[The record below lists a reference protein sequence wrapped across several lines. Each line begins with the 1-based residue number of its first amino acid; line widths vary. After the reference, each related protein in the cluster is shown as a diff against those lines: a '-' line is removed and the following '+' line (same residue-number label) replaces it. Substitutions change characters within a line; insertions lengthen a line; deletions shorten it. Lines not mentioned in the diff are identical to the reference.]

1 MGLEIWETV
10 KSGFVRTPTRLDPI
24 QKITEKNPKKLLTS
38 SHKGAIIKS
47 SKGETPHTKKGID
60 TMEKMTYVKALDVAI
75 SAIADGEAKDKLVAL
90 KASIAKKNGAE
101 RKPTATQ
108 TANEG
113 FKVAILDAMED
124 GKGYTITDLMK
135 SVDAIADL
143 SNQRV
148 SAIVRQMVESG
159 DVVREE
165 IKRKAYFTRATST
178 DEVEGE

>member
-1 MGLEIWETV
+1 M
-10 KSGFVRTPTRLDPI
+10 D
-24 QKITEKNPKKLLTS
+24 
-38 SHKGAIIKS
+38 
-47 SKGETPHTKKGID
+47 
-60 TMEKMTYVKALDVAI
+60 KMTYVKALDIAI
-75 SAIADGEAKDKLVAL
+75 EALTDGEAKDKLVAL
-90 KASIAKKNGAE
+90 KTSIAKKNSAE

-113 FKVAILDAMED
+113 YKVAILDVMES

-159 DVVREE
+159 SVTREE
-165 IKRKAYFTRATST
+165 IKRKAYFTKV
-178 DEVEGE
+178 DE